1 MATSFHIPGLPPD
14 VLTHVFGFSI
24 TNTMVNVW
32 LSLAIFLII
41 GIIITRSVKLRPGR
55 AQLMLEMVIEA
66 LMGYFDQVTGD
77 REKTKRF
84 FPLVASLFF
93 FILLSNW
100 LGLLPGTGSITVHG
114 HPLLRPA
121 NTDLNL
127 TVAMALSSV
136 IISHVFG
143 FFSVGVFTHLGKFI
157 QIKGIIKSIP
167 KGPIAIFTAL
177 VEFGV
182 GLLEIIGEIAKIF
195 SLSLRLFGNIFAGE
209 VLITVISSL
218 VGVLVPAPFMMLEIL
233 VGLIQASVFA
243 MLTLVYLSVASSE
256 PHGSDHDEHAEG
268 DMHPDHIGEDHPEPV
283 KP

>member
-1 MATSFHIPGLPPD
+1 MAAQFHIPNLPPD
-14 VLTHVFGFSI
+14 VLATIGGFAI

-32 LSLAIFLII
+32 VALVIFLGL
-41 GIIITRSVKLRPGR
+41 GIWVKRSVKLRPGKF
-55 AQLMLEMVIEA
+55 QLVLETVIET
-66 LMGYFDQVTGD
+66 LRGYFDQVTGD
-77 REKTKRF
+77 REKTNRF

-127 TVAMALSSV
+127 TVAMALTSV
-136 IISHVFG
+136 IVSHIMAFI
-143 FFSVGVFTHLGKFI
+143 SVGVFTHLGKFI
-157 QIKGIIKSIP
+157 QIVGIFKSIP
-167 KGPIAIFTAL
+167 KGPIAFFTAI

-209 VLITVISSL
+209 VLITVISAL
-218 VGVLVPAPFMMLEIL
+218 VGVLVPAPFMLLEIL
-233 VGLIQASVFA
+233 VGVIQASVFA
-243 MLTLVYLSVASSE
+243 MLTLVYLTVASSA
-256 PHGSDHDEHAEG
+256 PHGGDHDEKDHASHANEKQPV
-268 DMHPDHIGEDHPEPV
+268 HP
-283 KP
+283 

>member
-1 MATSFHIPGLPPD
+1 MATTFHIPGLPPD
-14 VLTHVFGFSI
+14 VLTTIGGIQI

-32 LSLAIFLII
+32 IAIIVLLAA
-41 GIIITRSVKLRPGR
+41 GIWVKTAVKIRPGR
-55 AQLMLEMVIEA
+55 IQLVLEMIIDT
-66 LMGYFDQVTGD
+66 LRGYFDQVTGD
-77 REKTKRF
+77 REKTNRF

-100 LGLLPGTGSITVHG
+100 LGLLPGTGSITFHG

-127 TVAMALSSV
+127 TVAMALTSV
-136 IISHVFG
+136 IISHVFA
-143 FFSVGVFTHLGKFI
+143 FVSVGVFTHLGKFI

-177 VEFGV
+177 IEFFV
-182 GLLEIIGEIAKIF
+182 GILEIIGEIAKIF

-218 VGVLVPAPFMMLEIL
+218 VGVLVPAPFMLLEIL

-243 MLTLVYLSVASSE
+243 MLTLVYLTVASSA
-256 PHGSDHDEHAEG
+256 PHGADHDEHEGEGEHEAAHHAEKQPV
-268 DMHPDHIGEDHPEPV
+268 HP
-283 KP
+283 